1 MTEADLKK
9 AEEEF
14 YASVKLISGE
24 EVLAQVCYLPD
35 EDKIVMNRPL
45 QVEIARQ
52 RKGNVEIAGFALKEW
67 VMATFDEMF
76 IVNKNHILTMTE
88 LDPTIKSFYEQTLG
102 RIENA
107 KNLTKVG
114 NKLPRKSGYLGS
126 IQDKKRSLE
135 DIFKK
140 YKYCNFFCIG
150 KVF

>member
-9 AEEEF
+9 AEEDF

-35 EDKIVMNRPL
+35 DDKIVMNRPL
-45 QVEIARQ
+45 QVEMARQ
-52 RKGNVEIAGFALKEW
+52 KKGNVEIAGFALREW

-76 IVNKNHILTMTE
+76 IINKTHILTMTE
-88 LDPTIKSFYEQTLG
+88 LDPTIKTFYEQTLS

-107 KNLTKVG
+107 KNLTKLG

-140 YKYCNFFCIG
+140 S
-150 KVF
+150 

>member
-35 EDKIVMNRPL
+35 DDKIVMNRPL
-45 QVEIARQ
+45 QVEMARQ
-52 RKGNVEIAGFALKEW
+52 KKGNVEIAGFALREW

-76 IVNKNHILTMTE
+76 IVNKTHILTMTE
-88 LDPTIKSFYEQTLG
+88 LDPTIKTFYQQTLS

-107 KNLTKVG
+107 KNLTKLG

-140 YKYCNFFCIG
+140 S
-150 KVF
+150 

>member
-24 EVLAQVCYLPD
+24 EVLTQVCYLPD

-52 RKGNVEIAGFALKEW
+52 KKGNVEIAGFALKEW

-76 IVNKNHILTMTE
+76 IVNRNHVLTMTE
-88 LDPTIKSFYEQTLG
+88 LDPTIKAFYEQTLG

-107 KNLTKVG
+107 KNLTKNG

-140 YKYCNFFCIG
+140 S
-150 KVF
+150 

>member
-9 AEEEF
+9 AEEDF
-14 YASVKLISGE
+14 FASVKLISGE

-35 EDKIVMNRPL
+35 DDKVVMNRPL
-45 QVEIARQ
+45 QVEVARQ
-52 RKGNVEIAGFALKEW
+52 KKGNVEIAGFALREW

-76 IVNKNHILTMTE
+76 IVNKTHILTMTE
-88 LDPTIKSFYEQTLG
+88 LDPTIKTFYEQTLS

-107 KNLTKVG
+107 KNLTKLG

-140 YKYCNFFCIG
+140 S
-150 KVF
+150 

>member
-9 AEEEF
+9 AEEDF
-14 YASVKLISGE
+14 FASVKLISGE

-35 EDKIVMNRPL
+35 EDKVVMNRPL
-45 QVEIARQ
+45 QVEVARQ
-52 RKGNVEIAGFALKEW
+52 KKGNVEIAGFALREW

-76 IVNKNHILTMTE
+76 IVNKTHILTMTE
-88 LDPTIKSFYEQTLG
+88 LDPTIKTFYEQTLS

-107 KNLTKVG
+107 KNLTKLG

-140 YKYCNFFCIG
+140 S
-150 KVF
+150 

>member
-9 AEEEF
+9 AEEDF

-35 EDKIVMNRPL
+35 DDKLVMNRPL

-52 RKGNVEIAGFALKEW
+52 KKGNVEIAGFALKEW

-88 LDPTIKSFYEQTLG
+88 LDPTIKAFYEQTLG

-107 KNLTKVG
+107 KNLTKNR

-140 YKYCNFFCIG
+140 S
-150 KVF
+150 

>member
-35 EDKIVMNRPL
+35 DDKVVMNRPL
-45 QVEIARQ
+45 QVEMARQ
-52 RKGNVEIAGFALKEW
+52 KKGNVEIAGFALREW

-76 IVNKNHILTMTE
+76 IVNKTHILTMTE
-88 LDPTIKSFYEQTLG
+88 LDPTIKTFYEQTLS

-107 KNLTKVG
+107 KNLTKLG

-140 YKYCNFFCIG
+140 S
-150 KVF
+150 

>member
-9 AEEEF
+9 AEEDF
-14 YASVKLISGE
+14 FASVKLISGE

-35 EDKIVMNRPL
+35 DDKVVMNRPL
-45 QVEIARQ
+45 QVEMARQ
-52 RKGNVEIAGFALKEW
+52 KKGNVEIAGFALREW

-76 IVNKNHILTMTE
+76 IVNKTHILTMTE
-88 LDPTIKSFYEQTLG
+88 LDPTIKTFYEQTLS

-107 KNLTKVG
+107 KNLTKLG

-140 YKYCNFFCIG
+140 S
-150 KVF
+150 

>member
-135 DIFKK
+135 DIFLA
-140 YKYCNFFCIG
+140 
-150 KVF
+150 KVSVV

>member
-9 AEEEF
+9 AEEDF
-14 YASVKLISGE
+14 FASVKLISGE

-35 EDKIVMNRPL
+35 EDKVVMNRPL
-45 QVEIARQ
+45 QVEMARQ
-52 RKGNVEIAGFALKEW
+52 KKGNVEIAGFALREW

-76 IVNKNHILTMTE
+76 IVNKTHILTMTE
-88 LDPTIKSFYEQTLG
+88 LDPTIKTFYEQTLS

-107 KNLTKVG
+107 KNLTKLG

-140 YKYCNFFCIG
+140 S
-150 KVF
+150 

>member
-35 EDKIVMNRPL
+35 DDKVVMNRPL
-45 QVEIARQ
+45 QVEVARQ
-52 RKGNVEIAGFALKEW
+52 KKGNVEIAGFALREW

-76 IVNKNHILTMTE
+76 IINKTHILTMTE
-88 LDPTIKSFYEQTLG
+88 LDPTIKTFYEQTLS

-107 KNLTKVG
+107 KNLTKLG

-140 YKYCNFFCIG
+140 S
-150 KVF
+150 

>member
-9 AEEEF
+9 AEEDF

-35 EDKIVMNRPL
+35 DDKLVMNRPL

-52 RKGNVEIAGFALKEW
+52 KKGNVEIAGFALKEW

-88 LDPTIKSFYEQTLG
+88 LDPTIKAFYEQTLG

-107 KNLTKVG
+107 KNLTKNG

-126 IQDKKRSLE
+126 IREKKQKLE

-140 YKYCNFFCIG
+140 S
-150 KVF
+150 

>member
-9 AEEEF
+9 AEEDF
-14 YASVKLISGE
+14 FASVKLISGE

-35 EDKIVMNRPL
+35 EDKVVMNRPL
-45 QVEIARQ
+45 QVEMARQ
-52 RKGNVEIAGFALKEW
+52 KKGNVEIAGFALREW

-76 IVNKNHILTMTE
+76 IVNKTHILTMTE
-88 LDPTIKSFYEQTLG
+88 LDPTIKIFYEQTLS

-107 KNLTKVG
+107 KNLTKLG

-140 YKYCNFFCIG
+140 S
-150 KVF
+150 